1 MIQQHRARRL
11 HWDLR
16 LERDGVYVSWAVPR
30 GLPADRATNHLAVRV
45 EDHPLE
51 YGSFEGTI
59 PAGEYGA
66 GEVTIWDEGTYEATK
81 WTDREVKFR
90 LRGTRVDARF
100 VLFKTRGDDWMIHR
114 EDPTSEGWEPLP
126 ELVRP
131 MLAVPGALPE
141 ERGADWRYELKWD
154 GVRTIAYVEGG
165 RVRLASLRRRRSPT

>member
-1 MIQQHRARRL
+1 MPPVGAAVRERRSGVPTFVIQEHRARRL

-16 LERDGVYVSWAVPR
+16 LERDGVYESWAVPR

-81 WTDREVKFR
+81 WTDREV
-90 LRGTRVDARF
+90 T
-100 VLFKTRGDDWMIHR
+100 
-114 EDPTSEGWEPLP
+114 TSAGLESTHGSSSS
-126 ELVRP
+126 RP
-131 MLAVPGALPE
+131 PATTG
-141 ERGADWRYELKWD
+141 
-154 GVRTIAYVEGG
+154 
-165 RVRLASLRRRRSPT
+165 